1 MKILVVDDNADVLES
16 LTLVLEG
23 AGHETLSATDA
34 RQALLINHDRP
45 ADLLITDI
53 FMPGADGLETI
64 VAFRDKWPGLKILAM
79 SGGGQRAK
87 RDYLQVAA
95 EVGADMVIRKP
106 FDPGEL
112 LRTLDG
118 LAHAC

>member
-1 MKILVVDDNADVLES
+1 MKILIIDDNADILES
-16 LTLVLEG
+16 MTLVLEG
-23 AGHETLSATDA
+23 AGHATLSARDA

-53 FMPGADGLETI
+53 FMPGADGLEAI

-87 RDYLQVAA
+87 RDYLQVAT
-95 EVGADMVIRKP
+95 EIGADVVIRKP

-112 LRTLDG
+112 LQILDG
-118 LAHAC
+118 LAHAG